1 VIERSQALAALSRSE
16 FDIVVVGG
24 GITGAGV
31 ALDAASRGYS
41 VALLERAD
49 FASGT
54 SSRSSKLVHGGL
66 RYLQNF
72 DLGLV
77 REALLERQ
85 LMVALAPHL
94 VRPLPLVV
102 PAFEGARPDRLLGVG
117 LNLYDVMSVDR
128 DRLRTGRSAIGRGRR
143 ARAERGM
150 PVEDELPMRL
160 EENTLTGTGESWSPE
175 RHRTISG
182 EEVLELLPALA
193 AREPTSGYLFYDC
206 QTDDVRL
213 VLTVLGEAERFGAV
227 CANRMEVTGL
237 LERDGL
243 TLGVRAT
250 DSETGELFE
259 VRAANVVNATGV
271 WADRLRPQEL
281 HDEAEL
287 PRIRPSRGTHV
298 TLRHED
304 LPLVGGAIVPA
315 GAGRTIF
322 ALPWLGRTLI
332 GTTDNDYEGPL
343 EHVAPAAEDVDYLL
357 TAVNEFF
364 ASTLTPADLTG
375 AYAGVRPL
383 ISTGDPK
390 KSVDISRKAELY
402 ETSSGMITITGGK
415 LTTWRRMAKLAVDRL
430 VEREARKAPCR
441 THEIPLGQA
450 IAAEELPR
458 VEGVGEESYQ
468 ALAARYGH
476 GAKEALALAAERG
489 ELAQPIVDG
498 LPDLLAEVALAARRE
513 QARSI
518 GDVLLR
524 RTRLGLLA
532 ANDLLPDRAGEAS
545 AAVRRVADVLARE
558 LGWSAER
565 AAEEIRRF
573 AQEARAEGSLDH
585 GGGEGGS
592 VAQREGAS
600 VGLSVAQRQGAAGG
614 PSPQQEAGAAQGS
627 ARAEDAARSSA
638 PEARTEE
645 IESA

>member
-1 VIERSQALAALSRSE
+1 VIERSLALEALAQDE
-16 FDIVVVGG
+16 FDVVVVGG

-31 ALDAASRGYS
+31 ALDAATRGYS

-49 FASGT
+49 YASGT

-102 PAFEGARPDRLLGVG
+102 PAFDGAHPDRLTGVG
-117 LNLYDVMSVDR
+117 LNLYDVMSVHR
-128 DRLRTGRSAIGRGRR
+128 DRLRSRRSKRGRGERPQ
-143 ARAERGM
+143 ANGPAPAEDG
-150 PVEDELPMRL
+150 
-160 EENTLTGTGESWSPE
+160 TLAGSGESWSPE
-175 RHRTISG
+175 RHRVISG
-182 EEVLELLPALA
+182 EEVIELLPALA

-227 CANRMEVTGL
+227 CANRVDVTGL
-237 LERDGL
+237 LERDGRAH
-243 TLGVRAT
+243 GVQVLDAE
-250 DSETGELFE
+250 SGERFD

-271 WADRLRPQEL
+271 WADELRPHEL

-298 TLRHED
+298 TIRHRD
-304 LPLVGGAIVPA
+304 IPLIGGAIVPA
-315 GAGRTIF
+315 GGGRSIF
-322 ALPWLGRTLI
+322 ALPWLGHTLV

-343 EHVAPAAEDVDYLL
+343 EHISPSSEDIDYLL
-357 TAVNEFF
+357 SAVNDFF
-364 ASTLTPADLTG
+364 GTTIGPAELTG
-375 AYAGVRPL
+375 AFAGVRPL

-415 LTTWRRMAKLAVDRL
+415 LTTWRRMAKMTVDRL
-430 VEREARKAPCR
+430 VERDARDAPCR

-450 IAAEELPR
+450 VAAEELPR
-458 VEGVGEESYQ
+458 VEGVPAGSYQ
-468 ALAARYGH
+468 ALASRYGH
-476 GAKEALALAAERG
+476 AAHDVLALAADRG
-489 ELAQPIVDG
+489 ELAQPILDG
-498 LPDLLAEVALAARRE
+498 LPDLLAEVALAAGRE

-532 ANDLLPDRAGEAS
+532 ARELTADPSGPDRTDVVAS
-545 AAVRRVADVLARE
+545 VRRVGDVLARE
-558 LGWSAER
+558 LHWSPER
-565 AAEEIRRF
+565 LELEIERFAAE
-573 AQEARAEGSLDH
+573 AAAEGILAGVEPASSVPWV
-585 GGGEGGS
+585 GS
-592 VAQREGAS
+592 
-600 VGLSVAQRQGAAGG
+600 
-614 PSPQQEAGAAQGS
+614 PP
-627 ARAEDAARSSA
+627 A
-638 PEARTEE
+638 PMP
-645 IESA
+645 

>member
-1 VIERSQALAALSRSE
+1 VIERSQALAAMSEEE
-16 FDIVVVGG
+16 FDVVVVGG

-31 ALDAASRGYS
+31 ALDAATRGYS

-49 FASGT
+49 YASGT

-102 PAFEGARPDRLLGVG
+102 PAFEGAHPDRLVGVG

-128 DRLRTGRSAIGRGRR
+128 DRLRTRRGKRSRGSTDRRSAGKSGAEQGAAPGRS
-143 ARAERGM
+143 
-150 PVEDELPMRL
+150 ED
-160 EENTLTGTGESWSPE
+160 GESWSPE
-175 RHRTISG
+175 RHRVISG
-182 EEVLELLPALA
+182 EEVLELLPALSG
-193 AREPTSGYLFYDC
+193 REPTSGYLFYDC

-227 CANRMEVTGL
+227 CANRVDVTGL
-237 LERDGL
+237 LEHEGRAQ
-243 TLGVRAT
+243 GVRAV
-250 DSETGELFE
+250 DRESGGQFE

-271 WADRLRPQEL
+271 WADELRPQEL

-287 PRIRPSRGTHV
+287 PRIRPSRGTHI
-298 TLRHED
+298 TLHHDD

-315 GAGRTIF
+315 GSGRSIF
-322 ALPWLGRTLI
+322 ALPWLGHTLV

-343 EHVAPAAEDVDYLL
+343 DHIRPSGEDIDYLL
-357 TAVNEFF
+357 SAINDFF
-364 ASTLTPADLTG
+364 GSTLGRAELTG
-375 AYAGVRPL
+375 AFAGVRPL

-415 LTTWRRMAKLAVDRL
+415 LTTWRRMAKMTVDRIVL
-430 VEREARKAPCR
+430 RDARDAPCR

-450 IAAEELPR
+450 ISVDELPR
-458 VEGVGEESYQ
+458 VEGVPDESY
-468 ALAARYGH
+468 APLAARYGH
-476 GAKEALALAAERG
+476 AAHEVLSLAAERG
-489 ELAQPIVDG
+489 ELAQPIVPG
-498 LPDLLAEVALAARRE
+498 LPDLLAEVALAARNE

-532 ANDLLPDRAGEAS
+532 ARDLAENHGEHPG
-545 AAVRRVADVLARE
+545 AVSRVAAILAGE
-558 LGWSAER
+558 LGWDEARVRDEVES
-565 AAEEIRRF
+565 F
-573 AQEARAEGSLDH
+573 YLEARAEGL
-585 GGGEGGS
+585 
-592 VAQREGAS
+592 
-600 VGLSVAQRQGAAGG
+600 
-614 PSPQQEAGAAQGS
+614 
-627 ARAEDAARSSA
+627 
-638 PEARTEE
+638 TEQP
-645 IESA
+645 